1 MKSTYELYLR
11 GKPGSEV
18 IKVDALGNAVGTA
31 STTPPVSGDDLVL
44 NLDLKLQDTVE
55 SALTN
60 QISNLQSSGLPAD
73 GGAAVVLDPETGAVL
88 AMASVPTYNPSWWV
102 GGISDQHYQLLT
114 SQADH
119 DPLLNRAIQGSW
131 APGST
136 FKLATATA
144 ALNDG
149 LLDNLGG
156 YINDPGY
163 YQIPP
168 PCSGSAPTTTTPTT
182 ASTRRARATIDLQEA
197 LTVSDD
203 VFFYTLGADYWF
215 DSAEYGQT
223 PIQDVA
229 DKYGFGQVT
238 GIDLPNE
245 YGGQLDSPRPA
256 SDAARRGPPGLSEQL
271 LRRRRQHRDG
281 LRPG

>member
-1 MKSTYELYLR
+1 MLDRVSPRTTTCRRLE
-11 GKPGSEV
+11 
-18 IKVDALGNAVGTA
+18 DA
-31 STTPPVSGDDLVL
+31 
-44 NLDLKLQDTVE
+44 
-55 SALTN
+55 SAFA
-60 QISNLQSSGLPAD
+60 GGAGRACGWAD
-73 GGAAVVLDPETGAVL
+73 SGAAVVLDPETGAVL
-88 AMASVPTYNPSWWV
+88 AMASVPTYDPSWWV
-102 GGISDQHYQLLT
+102 GGISFQHYQLLT

-149 LLDNLGG
+149 LLNKIGT

-168 PCSGSAPTTTTPTT
+168 PCSGECTYYDNTNNGVHEAGQGILDI
-182 ASTRRARATIDLQEA
+182 ASA

-215 DSAEYGQT
+215 DSATYGQT

-229 DKYGFGQVT
+229 EKYGFGQVT
-238 GIDLPNE
+238 GVDVSDEPVL
-245 YGGQLDSPRPA
+245 GVVGQ
-256 SDAARRGPPGLSEQL
+256 
-271 LRRRRQHRDG
+271 RDG
-281 LRPG
+281 LVLGGERDPEVGDLEQRRSLGGHASSRIRGSRNA